1 MPALGGGVF
10 CRCGSVLH
18 RNTPRRRPIPDL
30 RESRAAPTRGEACRD
45 AGKTVRISVA
55 VPSTAGF
62 DRLLPDKGNL
72 PLLAPVKRAILS
84 SKLPAIWRMSD

>member
-18 RNTPRRRPIPDL
+18 RNTPRRRPIPDF

-45 AGKTVRISVA
+45 AGKTVGISVA
-55 VPSTAGF
+55 VNG
-62 DRLLPDKGNL
+62 RLCSL
-72 PLLAPVKRAILS
+72 IYLS
-84 SKLPAIWRMSD
+84 RDQLF